1 MCWMLPPIL
10 VASVLSRTF
19 QFRIAAYLSL
29 LAGLRMGWLTLTIV
43 WSRLTSSVAVTMTT
57 AKTPDNK
64 PMHIHASRW
73 SVL

>member
-1 MCWMLPPIL
+1 
-10 VASVLSRTF
+10 
-19 QFRIAAYLSL
+19 
-29 LAGLRMGWLTLTIV
+29 V